1 MTALAGPEAASLR
14 RRLGPVAWCA
24 LECLLDASVDGITS
38 ASTIRSVA
46 VDLGVA
52 KNTAHRA
59 VARLVAAGLV
69 EPVQER
75 AQDGR
80 FRHGRYRLHVTG
92 VGVLPP
98 PRPARPRVARPTAAP
113 EQLSLLPD

>member
-1 MTALAGPEAASLR
+1 MTGLAGPEAANVR

-24 LECLLDASVDGITS
+24 LECLVEASVDGMTA
-38 ASTIRSVA
+38 ASTVRSVA
-46 VDLGVA
+46 AQLGVA

-59 VARLVAAGLV
+59 IARLAAAGLV

-75 AQDGR
+75 APDGQ
-80 FRHGRYRLHVTG
+80 FRSGRYRLHLTG
-92 VGVLPP
+92 LGVAPP
-98 PRPARPRVARPTAAP
+98 PRPARSRVARPTAAP